1 MKKRY
6 IWLSLILI
14 LSLLLNV
21 ACTSAPVS
29 QNPTSGGSEDL
40 SMTASGS
47 ETDYYSY
54 LTRYRD
60 VPAAAERLSAELVEM
75 SSEVTAI
82 SVAEEMGWLFSAD
95 STVTFRVQVPET
107 AYYHLDISYCYT
119 LEDTRNLPYS
129 LLIDGAIPFDE
140 AENLQLKRIWSDE
153 GAMTQD
159 KQGNDLIPQQQ
170 CLQQWQTVQAADYAG
185 YTVKPFRL
193 VLEAGEHTI
202 TIRGGQGLILGQLAL
217 DTQKDLPSY
226 DALQAEY
233 VQQGYQKVTGA
244 DVYLTTQGE
253 NTFQKSDQTIYPI
266 SDRSNVATYPNDPV
280 VVRRNVI
287 GGSAWA
293 ESGMWISY
301 RVQAEQ
307 AGLYCLTVKYRQN
320 ESIGMAVS
328 RNIYING
335 EIPCAEFENMV
346 FPYAAKWTQFTL
358 GQGGEPYYV
367 YLHEGENIITF
378 EATAGALSD
387 ILLDVSDLAAEMN
400 SLYRRIIMVTSTNP
414 DTYHDYY
421 LDREIPDITQRFATL
436 SARLAAASQQLASA
450 NGVNSDKSAILL
462 RVAERMATFAEDVN
476 EIPDGLT
483 SFRDDITVVSNWLM
497 ECRQQPLQI
506 DYFTFHAKEYSLPS
520 ANGTFWQRVG
530 FAIRRFFATFS
541 SDYQSMQDYENGDN
555 TITVWVNSGLDQ
567 AQIVRDMSLKF
578 TEEYGINVNVNVVQG
593 GLVEASLA
601 GNAPDVVIDC
611 ARGQPVNLASRN
623 ALADLSQFPGYEE
636 VTGRFAQDAMVPYTY
651 NDGVYALPLTQTYL
665 MMFYRTDIFE
675 EMNLKVPQTWD
686 ELLEVSAVLQRN
698 NMTVGLPYTA
708 ISASGA
714 VNLGV
719 GAKDLYPTLL
729 LQYGGDY
736 YNQELTETMLD
747 SSAALNAF
755 KTWTQ
760 FYTQYS
766 FPLSYDFNSRFRTG
780 EMPLAVASLSMYGI
794 LSAAAPEIRGQWEM
808 ALMPGTPQEDGSI
821 DRSGGAS
828 GTAIVMM
835 DSAKNKDACWQYMC
849 WFTETQTQVDY
860 GTRLENL
867 LGASA
872 RLASANLEAFHRL
885 NWSDAELAV
894 LDAQRRF
901 VREIPELPGGYY
913 TSRCIDNAFRAVV
926 YQYKNE
932 RVELEKANDTI
943 NRELERKREELS

>member
-6 IWLSLILI
+6 VLLSLMLI
-14 LSLLLNV
+14 LSMLLNV
-21 ACTSAPVS
+21 SCASAPVS
-29 QNPTSGGSEDL
+29 QDPMPGDSEEL
-40 SMTASGS
+40 PVAVSGS

-54 LTRYRD
+54 LTRHRD
-60 VPAAAERLSAELVEM
+60 VPAAAEGLSAELVEL
-75 SSEVTAI
+75 SPEVTAI
-82 SVAEEMGWLFSAD
+82 SVAEEMGWLMDTD
-95 STVTFRVQVPET
+95 STVTFRVQVPQT
-107 AYYHLDISYCYT
+107 AYYHLCVRYCYT

-140 AENLQLKRIWSDE
+140 AENLQLKRIWGDE
-153 GAMTQD
+153 GSMTQD

-185 YTVKPFRL
+185 YTVKPFRF

-202 TIRGGQGLILGQLAL
+202 TIRGCQGLILGQLSL
-217 DTQKDLPSY
+217 DAQKDLPSY
-226 DALQAEY
+226 EELQAEY
-233 VQQGYQKVTGA
+233 AGLGYQKVTGA
-244 DVYLTTQGE
+244 DVFLTTQGE
-253 NTFQKSDQTIYPI
+253 STFQKSDQTIYPI
-266 SDRSNVATYPNDPV
+266 SDRSNVATYPHDPV

-320 ESIGMAVS
+320 ESIGMSVS

-346 FPYAAKWTQFTL
+346 FPYAAQWTQFTL
-358 GQGGEPYYV
+358 GQGKEPYYI
-367 YLHEGENIITF
+367 YLHEGENVITF
-378 EATAGALSD
+378 EVTAGAMSD

-421 LDREIPDITQRFATL
+421 LDREIPDITERFAAL
-436 SARLAAASQQLASA
+436 SGRLAAASRQLSGV

-462 RVAERMATFAEDVN
+462 RVAERLADFAEDVN

-483 SFRDDITVVSNWLM
+483 SFLDDITVISNWLM

-506 DYFTFHAKEYSLPS
+506 DYFTFHAQEYSLPS
-520 ANGTFWQRVG
+520 ANGTFWQRLV

-541 SDYQSMQDYENGDN
+541 ADYQSMQDYENSEN

-578 TEEYGINVNVNVVQG
+578 TEEYGINVNINVVQG

-636 VTGRFAQDAMVPYTY
+636 VTGRFTQDAMVPYTY
-651 NDGVYALPLTQTYL
+651 KDGVYALPLTQTYL

-675 EMNLKVPQTWD
+675 EMNLAVPQTWD
-686 ELLEVSAVLQRN
+686 ELLAVSAVLQRN

-736 YNQELTETMLD
+736 YNQDLTQTMLD
-747 SSAALNAF
+747 SPAALDAF
-755 KTWTQ
+755 KTWAQ

-808 ALMPGTPQEDGSI
+808 TLMPGTPKEDGTI

-835 DSAKNKDACWQYMC
+835 DSAKNKDACWKYMC
-849 WFTETQTQVDY
+849 WFTEAQTQVDY

-885 NWSDAELAV
+885 NWSEAELAV
-894 LDAQRRF
+894 LDAQRRY
-901 VREIPELPGGYY
+901 VREIPEVPGGYY

>member
-6 IWLSLILI
+6 VLLSLMLI
-14 LSLLLNV
+14 LSMLLNV
-21 ACTSAPVS
+21 SCASAPVS
-29 QNPTSGGSEDL
+29 QDPMPIDSEEL
-40 SMTASGS
+40 PVTVSGS

-54 LTRYRD
+54 LTRHRD
-60 VPAAAERLSAELVEM
+60 VPAAAEGLSAELVEM
-75 SSEVTAI
+75 SPEVTAI
-82 SVAEEMGWLFSAD
+82 SVAEEMGWLLGTD
-95 STVTFRVQVPET
+95 STVTFRVQVPQT
-107 AYYHLDISYCYT
+107 AYYHLCIRYCYT

-153 GAMTQD
+153 GDMTQD

-170 CLQQWQTVQAADYAG
+170 CLQQWQSVQATDYAG
-185 YTVKPFRL
+185 YTVKPFRF

-202 TIRGGQGLILGQLAL
+202 TIRGSQGLILGQLSL
-217 DTQKDLPSY
+217 DAQKNLPSY
-226 DALQAEY
+226 EELQAEY
-233 VQQGYQKVTGA
+233 AGLGYQKVTGA
-244 DVYLTTQGE
+244 DVFLTTQGE
-253 NTFQKSDQTIYPI
+253 STFQKSDQTIYPI
-266 SDRSNVATYPNDPV
+266 SDRSNVATDPNDPV

-320 ESIGMAVS
+320 ESIGMSVS
-328 RNIYING
+328 RNIYVNG

-346 FPYAAKWTQFTL
+346 FPYAAQWTQFTL
-358 GQGGEPYYV
+358 GQGKEPYYI
-367 YLHEGENIITF
+367 YLHEGENVITF
-378 EATAGALSD
+378 EVTAGALSD
-387 ILLDVSDLAAEMN
+387 ILLDVSDLASEMN

-421 LDREIPDITQRFATL
+421 LDREIPDITERFAAL
-436 SARLAAASQQLASA
+436 SSRLAAASQQLSSV

-462 RVAERMATFAEDVN
+462 RVAERMADFAEDVN

-483 SFRDDITVVSNWLM
+483 SFRDDITVISNWLM

-506 DYFTFHAKEYSLPS
+506 DYFTFHAQEYSLPS
-520 ANGTFWQRVG
+520 ANGTFWQRLV

-541 SDYQSMQDYENGDN
+541 ANYQSMQDYENSDN

-578 TEEYGINVNVNVVQG
+578 TEEYGINVNINVVQG

-636 VTGRFAQDAMVPYTY
+636 VIGRFAQDAMVPYTY
-651 NDGVYALPLTQTYL
+651 KDGVYALPLTQTYL

-675 EMNLKVPQTWD
+675 EMHLKVPQTWD
-686 ELLEVSAVLQRN
+686 ELLAVSATLQRN

-736 YNQELTETMLD
+736 YNQDLSQTMLD
-747 SSAALNAF
+747 SSAALDAF
-755 KTWTQ
+755 KTWTE

-794 LSAAAPEIRGQWEM
+794 LAAAAPEIRGQWEM
-808 ALMPGTPQEDGSI
+808 TLMPGTPQEDGSI

-885 NWSDAELAV
+885 NWSEAELAV
-894 LDAQRRF
+894 LDAQRRY
-901 VREIPELPGGYY
+901 VREIPEVPGGYY

-943 NRELERKREELS
+943 NRELQRKREELS